1 MAKAIKTNVL
11 RHLDALKIPY
21 ETREYTV
28 DDDNFDG
35 KLVAEKVD
43 LPAEMIYKTLVLVG
57 DTLPHLVCVIP
68 VELELDLK
76 AVARAAGC
84 KSVHMLPQKDLL
96 PLTGYLRGELGMR
109 GMCITDFSGSS
120 QYMDLVDGLIAG
132 SDIWDSP
139 MPKIHTT
146 KAANYENDAYIVT
159 QMRNAMHHILYTV
172 VNSNAM
178 NGWSSTDTLKTVT
191 PWWQTAIYALIA
203 VMAVLTILC
212 AWQLSKAKKGM
223 VDTAPAADQK

>member
-76 AVARAAGC
+76 AVARAAGQIALF
-84 KSVHMLPQKDLL
+84 KNVDV
-96 PLTGYLRGELGMR
+96 LTLHLAVAHE
-109 GMCITDFSGSS
+109 
-120 QYMDLVDGLIAG
+120 IAG
-132 SDIWDSP
+132 GAQRR
-139 MPKIHTT
+139 
-146 KAANYENDAYIVT
+146 KAA
-159 QMRNAMHHILYTV
+159 
-172 VNSNAM
+172 
-178 NGWSSTDTLKTVT
+178 
-191 PWWQTAIYALIA
+191 
-203 VMAVLTILC
+203 
-212 AWQLSKAKKGM
+212 
-223 VDTAPAADQK
+223 APSA